1 MYPLFLYRYRYDV
14 VVVFIL
20 AMMFYDLMNELWPF
34 FNFVALMDRSSVNNI
49 GYILLR
55 CISFVYIIATH
66 SLYYQ
71 IVGLIGCDGI
81 MPLHLTIQRWNNE
94 SKLNQISHILLNN
107 ASKSDSEL
115 KQQVFISLIVAIVA
129 LIYPHPVCFVY
140 LYLFYNAIKKAS
152 SIFLQLQ
159 WDSLLL
165 EVLFLSIFLSFAV
178 VTLQNQFC
186 IVIFNYLIK
195 ITLFRLMFGSGIVKW
210 MSSDKSWNNLTA
222 LTYHF
227 LTQPLPNPIAN
238 KMHFLPVKYLNLM
251 TLLTLVVE
259 IAVPI
264 MSLLPL
270 YSIGLYTSIIYTFL
284 QFSIVLFGHFGFFNL
299 LSSILGVSLLLIP
312 NNEIKSNDTSAISF
326 ADVITVNIVLALIGI
341 SCLIFAVNISA
352 LLYLFTRYNCLDGF
366 RKLDLLVTNLFKL
379 HKYASSFH
387 IGNHYGLF
395 ANMTKFRDEVIIEVC
410 YDDEGLVWQNIPF
423 LYKPYSEDIKPMKM
437 LIFPIFHMPRVD
449 WRLWFLSLG
458 NHHFYASSDS
468 AINFSKAVALYP
480 EWFYT
485 FLHGILSDNQNI
497 MSLLGKLDHKMNKPM
512 KFIRV
517 KLASFNYNPNYN
529 SAMSHN
535 YWLVSNTRI
544 ILPKLTINDL
554 TKLCP
559 NLLSGT
565 IDVTKRNKPVVETKE
580 EIIKRTLFNRK

>member
-264 MSLLPL
+264 ISLLPL